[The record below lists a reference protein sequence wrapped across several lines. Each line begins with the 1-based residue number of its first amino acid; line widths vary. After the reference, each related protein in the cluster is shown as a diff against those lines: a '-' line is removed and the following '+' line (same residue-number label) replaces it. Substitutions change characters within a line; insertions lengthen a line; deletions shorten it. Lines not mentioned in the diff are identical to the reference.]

1 MGAGGFRLEQS
12 QIQPLPCS
20 ELGLNSG
27 AISRRRQGI
36 SGANSAMVTRIGVL
50 TPVTLATLVSEEA
63 FGISYKVEVCSGR
76 R

>member
-1 MGAGGFRLEQS
+1 MGAGGFRLERS

-20 ELGLNSG
+20 EWGLNLG
-27 AISRRRQGI
+27 AVSRHRQGI
-36 SGANSAMVTRIGVL
+36 FKANFAMVTRIGVL